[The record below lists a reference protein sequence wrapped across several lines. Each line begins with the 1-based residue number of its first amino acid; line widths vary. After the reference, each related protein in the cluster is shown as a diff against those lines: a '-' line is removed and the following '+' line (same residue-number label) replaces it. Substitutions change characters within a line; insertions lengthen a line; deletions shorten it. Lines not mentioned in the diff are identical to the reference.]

1 VRLGVRQA
9 LDLGHVEVGADLG
22 ACVFS
27 VSAILQDASAR
38 LGMRCNRLSLIT
50 SFAHRGG
57 AYGMDKD
64 RCDSRLLEP
73 GLQTPQDRFGPL
85 EVVGISL

>member
-9 LDLGHVEVGADLG
+9 LDLRHVEVGVDFG
-22 ACVFS
+22 AWVFS
-27 VSAILQDASAR
+27 VSAILQDTSAR
-38 LGMRCNRLSLIT
+38 LGVQCNRLSLIT
-50 SFAHRGG
+50 SFVHR
-57 AYGMDKD
+57 ASTHGMDKD

-73 GLQTPQDRFGPL
+73 GLGTLQNRFGPL